1 MTPFA
6 GAFAVDSMLDN
17 IAFLGLGCYFWCW
30 VMFICKI
37 ASARN
42 LMNAVRARIE
52 MMMGCDLLD
61 DWLSELK

>member
-1 MTPFA
+1 
-6 GAFAVDSMLDN
+6 
-17 IAFLGLGCYFWCW
+17 
-30 VMFICKI
+30 MFICKI